1 MARIKKVRAREI
13 LDSRGHPT
21 VEVDVLLDS
30 GVMGRASVPSGAS
43 TGSKEAVELRDSEE
57 WRFHGK
63 GVARAVAN
71 VNKHIAPRLAGMDP
85 EDQGQ
90 VDQAMIELDG
100 TANKSRL
107 GANAI
112 LGVSLATAKAAATE
126 SHLPLYRYLGGT
138 RARVLPVP
146 LMNILNGGAHADNNL
161 DFQEFMVV
169 PIGKTFRDSLRIG
182 SEVFQSLKQDLKKK
196 GLGHA
201 VGDEGGF
208 SPRIGS
214 HEQAIELVVDAVEAA
229 GLSPGKDVFIALDS
243 AASEFFE
250 DDRYVFRKGSLAEL
264 SPDDMV
270 DLYDDFADRY
280 PILSY
285 EDPMAEDDWAG
296 WKGVTSRLGKRVQL
310 VGDDVFVT
318 NEKVLSEGIQ
328 QGIANAVLIKVNQVG
343 TLTETMRTVRLAQR
357 SGYTCVVSHRSG
369 ETEDTSISHLAVAT
383 NAGQIKTGAPSR
395 GERTAKYNE
404 LLRIEEELG
413 SKAKFLGKAAFKVRP
428 G

>member
-1 MARIKKVRAREI
+1 
-13 LDSRGHPT
+13 
-21 VEVDVLLDS
+21 
-30 GVMGRASVPSGAS
+30 
-43 TGSKEAVELRDSEE
+43 
-57 WRFHGK
+57 
-63 GVARAVAN
+63 
-71 VNKHIAPRLAGMDP
+71 
-85 EDQGQ
+85 
-90 VDQAMIELDG
+90 
-100 TANKSRL
+100 
-107 GANAI
+107 
-112 LGVSLATAKAAATE
+112 VSLATAKAAAAE
-126 SHLPLYRYLGGT
+126 SRLPLYRYLGGT

-169 PIGKTFRDSLRIG
+169 PIGKSFRDSLRIG
-182 SEVFQSLKQDLKKK
+182 SEVFQSLKQDLKRK

-214 HEQAIELVVDAVEAA
+214 HEQAIELVVDAAEAV

-243 AASEFFE
+243 AASEFHE
-250 DDRYVFRKGSLAEL
+250 DGKYVFRKGSLAEL

-285 EDPMAEDDWAG
+285 EDPMAEDDWIG

-318 NEKVLSEGIQ
+318 NEKVLSEGIE

-357 SGYTCVVSHRSG
+357 SGYVCVVSHRSG

-428 G
+428 R

>member
-1 MARIKKVRAREI
+1 MARIKNIRAREI

-30 GVMGRASVPSGAS
+30 GAMGRASVPSGAS

-57 WRFHGK
+57 RRFNGK

-71 VNKHIAPRLAGMDP
+71 VNKHLAPRLTGMDP
-85 EDQGQ
+85 EDQGR
-90 VDQAMIELDG
+90 VDNAMIELDG

-112 LGVSLATAKAAATE
+112 LGVSLATAKAAAAE
-126 SHLPLYRYLGGT
+126 SRLPLYRYLGGT

-169 PIGKTFRDSLRIG
+169 PIGKSFRDSLRIG
-182 SEVFQSLKQDLKKK
+182 SEVFQSLKQDLKRK

-214 HEQAIELVVDAVEAA
+214 HEQAIELVVDAAEAV

-243 AASEFFE
+243 AASEFHE
-250 DDRYVFRKGSLAEL
+250 DGKYVFRKGSLAEL

-285 EDPMAEDDWAG
+285 EDP
-296 WKGVTSRLGKRVQL
+296 
-310 VGDDVFVT
+310 
-318 NEKVLSEGIQ
+318 
-328 QGIANAVLIKVNQVG
+328 
-343 TLTETMRTVRLAQR
+343 TETMRTVRLAQR
-357 SGYTCVVSHRSG
+357 SGYVCVVSHRSG

-428 G
+428 R

>member
-1 MARIKKVRAREI
+1 MARVKNVRAREI

-30 GVMGRASVPSGAS
+30 GVLGRASVPSGAS
-43 TGSKEAVELRDSEE
+43 TGSKEAVELRDSESA
-57 WRFHGK
+57 RFLGK
-63 GVARAVAN
+63 GVGKAVEN
-71 VNKHIAPRLAGMDP
+71 VNKHIAPRLSGVDP

-90 VDQAMIELDG
+90 VDQTMMELDG
-100 TANKSRL
+100 TPDKSRL

-112 LGVSLATAKAAATE
+112 LGVSLAVAKAAALE

-169 PIGKTFRDSLRIG
+169 PVGKDFRDSLRIG
-182 SEVFQSLKQDLKKK
+182 SEAFQSLKQNLKKK
-196 GLGHA
+196 GLGHS

-208 SPRIGS
+208 SPRIDS
-214 HEQAIELVVDAVEAA
+214 HEQAIELIVDASEAA
-229 GLSPGKDVFIALDS
+229 GLSPGKDIFIALDS
-243 AASEFFE
+243 AASEFYE
-250 DDRYVFRKGSLAEL
+250 GGRYVFRKGSLAEMG
-264 SPDDMV
+264 PDDMV
-270 DLYDDFADRY
+270 DLYDDFAERY
-280 PILSY
+280 PIISF
-285 EDPMAEDDWAG
+285 EDPMAENDLDG
-296 WKGVTSRLGKRVQL
+296 WKGITTRLGRRIQL

-318 NEKVLSEGIQ
+318 NEKILAEGIK
-328 QGIANAVLIKVNQVG
+328 QGIANSVLIKVNQVG

-357 SGYTCVVSHRSG
+357 SGYSCVVSHRSG

-404 LLRIEEELG
+404 LLRIEEGLG
-413 SKAKFLGKAAFKVRP
+413 SKAKFLGKAAFRVKR

>member
-1 MARIKKVRAREI
+1 MARIKNIRAREI

-57 WRFHGK
+57 RRFHGK

-90 VDQAMIELDG
+90 VDRAMIELDG

-112 LGVSLATAKAAATE
+112 LGVSLATAKAAAAE
-126 SHLPLYRYLGGT
+126 SHIPLYRYLGGT

-182 SEVFQSLKQDLKKK
+182 SEVFQSLKQDLKRK

-214 HEQAIELVVDAVEAA
+214 HEQAIELVVDAAETA

-264 SPDDMV
+264 SPDEMV

-285 EDPMAEDDWAG
+285 EDPMGEDDWVG

-318 NEKVLSEGIQ
+318 NEKVLSEGIE

-404 LLRIEEELG
+404 LLRMEEELG
-413 SKAKFLGKAAFKVRP
+413 SKAKFLGRAAFKVKQE
-428 G
+428 

>member
-1 MARIKKVRAREI
+1 MARIKSVRAREI

-30 GVMGRASVPSGAS
+30 GVLGRASVPSGAS
-43 TGSKEAVELRDSEE
+43 TGSKEAMELRDSEST
-57 WRFHGK
+57 RFHGK
-63 GVARAVAN
+63 GVGKAVEN
-71 VNKHIAPRLAGMDP
+71 VNKHISPRLTGMDP
-85 EDQGQ
+85 EDQERI
-90 VDQAMIELDG
+90 DRTMMELDG
-100 TANKSRL
+100 TTNKSRL

-112 LGVSLATAKAAATE
+112 LGVSLAVAKAAALE

-146 LMNILNGGAHADNNL
+146 LMNILNGGVHADNNL

-169 PIGKTFRDSLRIG
+169 PVGKNFRDSLRIG
-182 SEVFQSLKQDLKKK
+182 SEVFQSLKQNLKKR
-196 GLGHA
+196 GLGHS

-214 HEQAIELVVDAVEAA
+214 HEQAIELVVDASEAA
-229 GLSPGKDVFIALDS
+229 GLTPGKDVFIALDS
-243 AASEFFE
+243 AANEFYE

-270 DLYDDFADRY
+270 DLYDDFAERY
-280 PILSY
+280 PIISF
-285 EDPMAEDDWAG
+285 EDPMAENDWVG
-296 WKGVTSRLGKRVQL
+296 WKGVTARLGKRIQL

-318 NEKVLSEGIQ
+318 NEKILAEGIK
-328 QGIANAVLIKVNQVG
+328 QGIANSVLIKVNQVG

-357 SGYTCVVSHRSG
+357 SGYSCVISHRSG

-413 SKAKFLGKAAFKVRP
+413 SKAKFLGKAAFRMKR